1 MKFNLTTRLRRF
13 AVLVSVVALLAGC
26 GGTSADNANAERPT
40 EPTGTLTVRLYS
52 GLGTS
57 DPFATQSIPEW
68 QVLRGIYES
77 LVTVDDDFK
86 PIPMLAESWD
96 VSEDGMSY
104 TFNLRDGV
112 KFHDGSEMTSE
123 DVVYS
128 FQYFLENG
136 LLGPN
141 FKPVVKA
148 VSAIDERTVRVDMVR
163 PYGGLIGDMAN
174 QILSPAIVPSG
185 SADNDGLA
193 TTPIGT
199 GPFKVSEY
207 ENGTRAVFV
216 PFEDYSPV
224 DQDTTGLGG
233 RKEVLVEQLEFVL
246 IADDAAAVAAL
257 ETGEVDLSIRL
268 PGQEIERLNAD
279 ENIEV
284 LTLDGPNFVDIQLQ
298 LNKAPMDNLV
308 LRQAIQHA
316 VNKEEMLEVSGFGY
330 GRLASSYI
338 VPDAPWYS
346 EESGTYDPYPYDP
359 ERAKQLVKESGY
371 AGQEITILNS
381 ALAYSRSNAV
391 LLQQMLKEVGIT
403 TVIDERETTEFL
415 SSLAEG
421 DFMFASQQGS
431 ARPTAD
437 AWYLQWYCGSGPRAR
452 FAYCNPEYDVIYDR
466 ATRSIDEEERLGLW
480 SQLETILKDDAV
492 LLPIYHAD
500 VVVGVRSNVKDFK
513 GSTWEWANFHN
524 VWVTE

>member
-1 MKFNLTTRLRRF
+1 M
-13 AVLVSVVALLAGC
+13 
-26 GGTSADNANAERPT
+26 GTSTAERPT

-52 GLGTS
+52 GLATS

-68 QVLRGIYES
+68 QVLRGMYES
-77 LVTVDDDFK
+77 LVTVDDGLN
-86 PIPMLAESWD
+86 PVPMLAESWE
-96 VSEDGMSY
+96 VSEDGMVY
-104 TFNLRDGV
+104 TFDLRDGV
-112 KFHDGSEMTSE
+112 TFHDGSEMTSE

-148 VSAIDERTVRVDMVR
+148 VTAVDELTVRVDMVR

-174 QILSPAIVPSG
+174 QILSPPIVPAG

-193 TTPIGT
+193 TNPIGT
-199 GPFKVSEY
+199 GPFKMSEY
-207 ENGTRAVFV
+207 ENATRAVFV
-216 PFEDYSPV
+216 PFEGYSPV
-224 DQDTTGLGG
+224 EQESSGLSG

-246 IADDAAAVAAL
+246 ITDDAAAVAAL

-279 ENIEV
+279 EDIEV

-298 LNKAPMDNLV
+298 LNRAPMDDLV

-316 VNKEEMLEVSGFGY
+316 VDKQQMLDVSGHGY
-330 GRLASSYI
+330 GRLAPSYI
-338 VPDAPWYS
+338 IPEAPWYS

-359 ERAKQLVKESGY
+359 ERAKQLVEESGY

-381 ALAYSRSNAV
+381 ALSYSRSNAV
-391 LLQQMLKEVGIT
+391 LLQQMLKEVGIN

-437 AWYLQWYCGSGPRAR
+437 AWYLQWFCGAGPRAR
-452 FAYCNPEYDVIYDR
+452 FAYCNPEYDAIYDR
-466 ATRSIDEEERLGLW
+466 ATRSINEEERLELW
-480 SQLETILKDDAV
+480 SQLETILKDDAA

-500 VVVGVRSNVKDFK
+500 VVVGVRSNVKDFT
-513 GSTWEWANFHN
+513 GSNWEWANFHN